1 MPADLQQNILYMA
14 FFIIT
19 HNFFAILAA
28 IGMALFAILALWKP
42 SRPKILILFGFAILL
57 FGIEYD
63 KHIADALHEQTTN
76 SLITIQPHN
85 KVKRAVDLS
94 LTKALPLGLPL
105 LGIAFLAAGILVWKK
120 VIKLPD

>member
-1 MPADLQQNILYMA
+1 MPADLQQNILYMV

-19 HNFFAILAA
+19 HNFFALLAA
-28 IGMALFAILALWKP
+28 CGIALFAVLSLWKP
-42 SRPKILILFGFAILL
+42 SRPKLLILFGCAILL

-63 KHIADALHEQTTN
+63 KHIAKALQQQTTN

-105 LGIAFLAAGILVWKK
+105 LGIAFIAAGVLVWKK
-120 VIKLPD
+120 VIRLPD